1 MKSNHITII
10 MLCFGLAFSA
20 CNAKQKEPKIKQ
32 SKTEASNEE
41 KAEAD
46 ENSVELTDVQIRTV
60 GITLGTIEMKELTA
74 TIRANGVLRVPNNNK
89 GNATSLYGGV
99 IKAINVQIGS
109 RVSKGQVIA
118 IVENPQ
124 FIMLQEEYLTTV
136 SKIVLAEQELHR
148 QQELNNGNAGAK
160 KNLQSASSEM
170 NLLKTRRSSL
180 INQLQLMGISPGAIN
195 NGNLKATLFVRSP
208 INGTVSDVF
217 AKIGAYVDAS
227 SPVAEIVDN
236 ASLHLDLQVFEKDL
250 PKVKVG
256 QTIHFTLTNNPVTEY
271 DATIFSIGS
280 SFENDSKTIAVHCK
294 VKANKGGLID
304 GMNITGLVSLS
315 NVKSTSVPND
325 AIVDADGKTYIFVLK
340 EAKGEHSKHKE
351 EEAHQTFERLEV
363 IRGVSD
369 MGYTAISLIKEIPLK
384 SKIITQGAYFVN
396 AKMIELG
403 GHDH

>member
-1 MKSNHITII
+1 
-10 MLCFGLAFSA
+10 
-20 CNAKQKEPKIKQ
+20 
-32 SKTEASNEE
+32 
-41 KAEAD
+41 
-46 ENSVELTDVQIRTV
+46 
-60 GITLGTIEMKELTA
+60 
-74 TIRANGVLRVPNNNK
+74 
-89 GNATSLYGGV
+89 
-99 IKAINVQIGS
+99 
-109 RVSKGQVIA
+109 
-118 IVENPQ
+118 
-124 FIMLQEEYLTTV
+124 
-136 SKIVLAEQELHR
+136 
-148 QQELNNGNAGAK
+148 GAK

-294 VKANKGGLID
+294 VKAN
-304 GMNITGLVSLS
+304 
-315 NVKSTSVPND
+315 
-325 AIVDADGKTYIFVLK
+325 
-340 EAKGEHSKHKE
+340 
-351 EEAHQTFERLEV
+351 
-363 IRGVSD
+363 
-369 MGYTAISLIKEIPLK
+369 
-384 SKIITQGAYFVN
+384 
-396 AKMIELG
+396 
-403 GHDH
+403 